1 MKYTVPWVPTQAA
14 ASLAMMSTNGFQGD
28 LSEFRKCKN
37 IYVSDQAMFDE
48 TSEQEILSQV

>member
-1 MKYTVPWVPTQAA
+1 
-14 ASLAMMSTNGFQGD
+14 MMSTNGFQGD